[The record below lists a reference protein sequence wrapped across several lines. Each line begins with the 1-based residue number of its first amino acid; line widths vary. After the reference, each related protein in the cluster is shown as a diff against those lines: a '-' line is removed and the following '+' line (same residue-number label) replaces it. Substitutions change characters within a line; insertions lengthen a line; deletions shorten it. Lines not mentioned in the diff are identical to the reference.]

1 MLFGQAYVSLHREY
15 TYGGFM
21 SKKAR
26 AASGHSPEA
35 RMTQVPTRP
44 DPPTDEE
51 LNAYILTRYALLGID
66 ISVLPESDEDAPM
79 DQERLLQNAR
89 SILRQD
95 VTAADFDIDPQF
107 HLPVPHPAPF
117 TAWTEEESR

>member
-1 MLFGQAYVSLHREY
+1 
-15 TYGGFM
+15 
-21 SKKAR
+21 
-26 AASGHSPEA
+26 
-35 RMTQVPTRP
+35 MTQVPTRP

-107 HLPVPHPAPF
+107 HLPVPYPAPF
-117 TAWTEEESR
+117 TAWTEEESP